1 MTKSSLKARRDRA
14 RALYALFTKL
24 ESMLDLY
31 IEIGEVYEVAKEI
44 IKQAYEFPLVTLSV
58 ALESLILE
66 LTLK

>member
-1 MTKSSLKARRDRA
+1 
-14 RALYALFTKL
+14 
-24 ESMLDLY
+24 MLDLY